1 MSQYPITHLPQNI
14 KEALSK
20 QPTRPVFKENY
31 PLKPTEP
38 QPINVSLLSVGT
50 VLVIAVTLTLSSVG
64 IELALGFLSLGSLAI
79 FALAQ
84 QQRYSFAKRHRDYQ
98 EQLRK
103 YEQKVAESQKPEN
116 VEEYRRQEVRRAL
129 NETIPHD
136 GKNSDART
144 GGSEPEF
151 GDYLNCY
158 FPGQIYTNCKLK
170 IPNFER
176 PYTPDFA
183 YIDREIN
190 LFIDIEIDEPY
201 TYNDHG
207 EIEAIHYVGRPKDE
221 RRNDFF
227 NNKGWIVIR
236 FSEEQAVRY
245 PRRCCKFIAEQISE
259 ITRNSAITN
268 QFAQTPNLQPLQQW
282 TEEEAME
289 MAKRKERNNYYLK
302 K

>member
-1 MSQYPITHLPQNI
+1 MSRYPITHLPQDI

-20 QPTRPVFKENY
+20 QPTKPVFKENY

-98 EQLRK
+98 EQLRN

-129 NETIPHD
+129 NQTIPNHTKD
-136 GKNSDART
+136 TGARKGK
-144 GGSEPEF
+144 SEAKFEQ
-151 GDYLNCY
+151 YLNRY
-158 FPGQIYTNCKLK
+158 FPRQIYTDLALR
-170 IPNFER
+170 IPNFKR
-176 PYTPDFA
+176 PYTADFT
-183 YIDREIN
+183 YIDKEIK

-201 TYNDHG
+201 IYNTR
-207 EIEAIHYVGRPKDE
+207 EPIHYIGYWKDKI
-221 RRNDFF
+221 RNDFF

-236 FSEEQAVRY
+236 FSEEQVVRY
-245 PRRCCKFIAEQISE
+245 PDSCCKFIAQQIAE
-259 ITRNSAITN
+259 ITGNSAITS
-268 QFAQTPNLQPLQQW
+268 QFAQTPDLQPQQQW
-282 TEEEAME
+282 TEKEAIE
-289 MAKRKERNNYYLK
+289 MANRKERDDYL
-302 K
+302 

>member
-20 QPTRPVFKENY
+20 QPTKPVFKENN

-98 EQLRK
+98 EQLRN

-129 NETIPHD
+129 NQTIPHHTKD
-136 GKNSDART
+136 TGARKGK
-144 GGSEPEF
+144 SEAKFEQ
-151 GDYLNCY
+151 YLNRY
-158 FPGQIYTNCKLK
+158 FPRQIYTDLALR
-170 IPNFER
+170 IPNFKR
-176 PYTPDFA
+176 PYTADFT
-183 YIDREIN
+183 YIDKEIK

-201 TYNDHG
+201 IYNTR
-207 EIEAIHYVGRPKDE
+207 EPIHYIGYWKDQI
-221 RRNDFF
+221 RNDFF

-236 FSEEQAVRY
+236 FSEEQVVRY
-245 PRRCCKFIAEQISE
+245 PDSCCKFIAQQIAE
-259 ITRNSAITN
+259 ITGNSAITS
-268 QFAQTPNLQPLQQW
+268 QFAQTPDLQPQQQW
-282 TEEEAME
+282 TEKEAIE
-289 MAKRKERNNYYLK
+289 MAYRKERDDYL
-302 K
+302 

>member
-1 MSQYPITHLPQNI
+1 MSQYPITHLPQAI

-20 QPTRPVFKENY
+20 QPTKPVFKESY

-38 QPINVSLLSVGT
+38 QPISVSLLSVGT

-98 EQLRK
+98 EQLRN

-129 NETIPHD
+129 NQTIPNHTKNTGAIK
-136 GKNSDART
+136 GK
-144 GGSEPEF
+144 SEAKFEQ
-151 GDYLNCY
+151 YLNRY
-158 FPGQIYTNCKLK
+158 FPRQIYTALALI
-170 IPNFER
+170 IPNFKH
-176 PYTPDFA
+176 PYTADFT
-183 YIDREIN
+183 YIDKEIK

-201 TYNDHG
+201 IYNTR
-207 EIEAIHYVGRPKDE
+207 EPRHYIGYWKDQI
-221 RRNDFF
+221 RNDFF

-236 FSEEQAVRY
+236 FSEEQVVRY
-245 PRRCCKFIAEQISE
+245 PHSCCKFIAQQIAE
-259 ITRNSAITN
+259 ITRNSPITS
-268 QFAQTPNLQPLQQW
+268 QFAQTPDLQPQQQW
-282 TEEEAME
+282 TKKEAIE
-289 MAKRKERNNYYLK
+289 MAKRKDEMTIYD
-302 K
+302 

>member
-20 QPTRPVFKENY
+20 QPTKPIFKENY

-103 YEQKVAESQKPEN
+103 YEQKVAESHKPEN

-129 NETIPHD
+129 NQTIPHNTKCKGARK
-136 GKNSDART
+136 GK
-144 GGSEPEF
+144 SEPKFEQH
-151 GDYLNCY
+151 LNHY
-158 FPGQIYTNCKLK
+158 FPRQIYTHLALI
-170 IPNFER
+170 IPNFKC
-176 PYTPDFA
+176 PYTADFT
-183 YIDREIN
+183 YIDKEIK

-201 TYNDHG
+201 IYNTR
-207 EIEAIHYVGRPKDE
+207 EPIHYIGYWKDQI
-221 RRNDFF
+221 RNDFF

-236 FSEEQAVRY
+236 FSEEQVVRY
-245 PRRCCKFIAEQISE
+245 PDSCCKFIAQQIAE
-259 ITRNSAITN
+259 ITRNSAITS
-268 QFAQTPNLQPLQQW
+268 QFAQTPDLQPQQQW
-282 TEEEAME
+282 TEKEAIE
-289 MAKRKERNNYYLK
+289 MAYRKERDDYL
-302 K
+302 

>member
-1 MSQYPITHLPQNI
+1 M
-14 KEALSK
+14 
-20 QPTRPVFKENY
+20 
-31 PLKPTEP
+31 
-38 QPINVSLLSVGT
+38 
-50 VLVIAVTLTLSSVG
+50 G

-98 EQLRK
+98 EQLRN

-136 GKNSDART
+136 GEDSDART

-158 FPGQIYTNCKLK
+158 FPGQIYTNCELN
-170 IPNFER
+170 IPNSR
-176 PYTPDFA
+176 PQLSYTPDFA
-183 YIDREIN
+183 YIDKEIK

-201 TYNDHG
+201 IYNTR
-207 EIEAIHYVGRPKDE
+207 EPIHYIGYWKDKI
-221 RRNDFF
+221 RNDFF

-236 FSEEQAVRY
+236 FSEEQVVRY
-245 PRRCCKFIAEQISE
+245 PDSCCKFIAQQIAE
-259 ITRNSAITN
+259 ITGNSAITS
-268 QFAQTPNLQPLQQW
+268 QFAQTPDLQPQQQW
-282 TEEEAME
+282 TEKEAIE
-289 MAKRKERNNYYLK
+289 MANRKERDDYL
-302 K
+302 

>member
-1 MSQYPITHLPQNI
+1 MSQYPITHFPQDI

-20 QPTRPVFKENY
+20 QPTEPVFKENN

-98 EQLRK
+98 EQLRN

-129 NETIPHD
+129 NQTIPNHTKNTGAIK
-136 GKNSDART
+136 GK
-144 GGSEPEF
+144 SEAKFEQ
-151 GDYLNCY
+151 YLNRY
-158 FPGQIYTNCKLK
+158 FPRQIYTDLALR
-170 IPNFER
+170 IPNFKR
-176 PYTPDFA
+176 PYTADFT
-183 YIDREIN
+183 YIDKEIK

-201 TYNDHG
+201 IYNTR
-207 EIEAIHYVGRPKDE
+207 EPRHYIGYWKDQI
-221 RRNDFF
+221 RNDFF

-236 FSEEQAVRY
+236 FSEEQVVRY
-245 PRRCCKFIAEQISE
+245 PDSCCKFIAQQIAE
-259 ITRNSAITN
+259 ITGNSAITS
-268 QFAQTPNLQPLQQW
+268 QFAQTPDLQPQQQW
-282 TEEEAME
+282 TEKEAIE
-289 MAKRKERNNYYLK
+289 MANRKERDDYL
-302 K
+302 

>member
-1 MSQYPITHLPQNI
+1 MSQYPITHLPQDI

-20 QPTRPVFKENY
+20 QPTKPVFKENN

-84 QQRYSFAKRHRDYQ
+84 QQRYSFAKRHRNYQ
-98 EQLRK
+98 EQLRN

-129 NETIPHD
+129 NQTIPHHTKNTGAIK
-136 GKNSDART
+136 GK
-144 GGSEPEF
+144 SEAKFEQ
-151 GDYLNCY
+151 YLNRY
-158 FPGQIYTNCKLK
+158 FPRQIYTDLALR

-176 PYTPDFA
+176 PYTADFT
-183 YIDREIN
+183 YIDKEIK

-201 TYNDHG
+201 IYNTR
-207 EIEAIHYVGRPKDE
+207 EPRHYIGYWKDKI
-221 RRNDFF
+221 RNDFF

-236 FSEEQAVRY
+236 FSEEQVVRY
-245 PRRCCKFIAEQISE
+245 PDSCCKFIAQQIAE
-259 ITRNSAITN
+259 ITGNSAITN
-268 QFAQTPNLQPLQQW
+268 QFAQTPDLQPQQQW
-282 TEEEAME
+282 TEKEAIE
-289 MAKRKERNNYYLK
+289 MAYRKERDDYL
-302 K
+302 

>member
-20 QPTRPVFKENY
+20 QPTKPNFKENY

-98 EQLRK
+98 EQLRN

-129 NETIPHD
+129 NQTIPNHTKD
-136 GKNSDART
+136 TGARKGK
-144 GGSEPEF
+144 SEAKFEQ
-151 GDYLNCY
+151 YLNRY
-158 FPGQIYTNCKLK
+158 FPRQIYTDLALR
-170 IPNFER
+170 IPNFKR
-176 PYTPDFA
+176 PYTADFT
-183 YIDREIN
+183 YIDKEIK

-201 TYNDHG
+201 IYNTR
-207 EIEAIHYVGRPKDE
+207 EPIHYIGYWKDKI
-221 RRNDFF
+221 RNDFF

-236 FSEEQAVRY
+236 FSEEQVVRY
-245 PRRCCKFIAEQISE
+245 PDSCCKFIAQQIAE
-259 ITRNSAITN
+259 ITGNSAITS
-268 QFAQTPNLQPLQQW
+268 QFAQTPDLQPQQQW
-282 TEEEAME
+282 TEKEAIE
-289 MAKRKERNNYYLK
+289 MANRKERDDYL
-302 K
+302 

>member
-20 QPTRPVFKENY
+20 QPTKPFFKENY

-64 IELALGFLSLGSLAI
+64 IELALGFLSLGTSAI

-84 QQRYSFAKRHRDYQ
+84 QQRYSFAKRHHDYQ

-103 YEQKVAESQKPEN
+103 YELKVAEFQKLKN
-116 VEEYRRQEVRRAL
+116 VEEYCRQEVRRAL
-129 NETIPHD
+129 NQTIPHHTKNTGAIK
-136 GKNSDART
+136 GK
-144 GGSEPEF
+144 SEAKFEQ
-151 GDYLNCY
+151 YLNRY
-158 FPGQIYTNCKLK
+158 FPRQIYTDLALR

-176 PYTPDFA
+176 PYTADFT
-183 YIDREIN
+183 YIDKEIK

-201 TYNDHG
+201 IYNTR
-207 EIEAIHYVGRPKDE
+207 EPIHYIGYWKDQI
-221 RRNDFF
+221 RNNFF

-236 FSEEQAVRY
+236 FSEEQVVRY
-245 PRRCCKFIAEQISE
+245 PDSCCKFIAQQIAE
-259 ITRNSAITN
+259 ITGNSAITN
-268 QFAQTPNLQPLQQW
+268 QFAQTPDLQPQQQW
-282 TEEEAME
+282 TEKEAIE
-289 MAKRKERNNYYLK
+289 MANRKERDDYL
-302 K
+302 